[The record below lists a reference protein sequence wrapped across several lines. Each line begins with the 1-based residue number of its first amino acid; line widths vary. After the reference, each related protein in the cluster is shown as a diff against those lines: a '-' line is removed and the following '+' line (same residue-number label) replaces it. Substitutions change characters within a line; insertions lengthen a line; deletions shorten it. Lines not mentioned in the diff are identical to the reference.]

1 MASGGQSRTTKKVRS
16 AAASFPIQRKM
27 LARPLIYTKNE
38 KLPSEAEDTYVYD
51 KTVYTVTVNVED
63 NRDGTLKLTTKVN
76 GEDYTETAMKF
87 VNDTTKVTISKV
99 DDTTLSKLLQEQ
111 NFR

>member
-1 MASGGQSRTTKKVRS
+1 MRQLETTKKVLI
-16 AAASFPIQRKM
+16 SFSK
-27 LARPLIYTKNE
+27 LSYTEKDAGKTFTYTVNE
-38 KLPSEAEDTYVYD
+38 KLPSEADTYVYD

-87 VNDTTKVTISKV
+87 CQRYYQGYHFQGRRHHPESSCRSK
-99 DDTTLSKLLQEQ
+99 TSGS
-111 NFR
+111 R